1 MRKHKVIVQFTYPAP
16 ETNYPQGTSPEFAR
30 KLDELAFRG
39 NTESLLEMLAGQEYS
54 VEVVPVDNG

>member
-1 MRKHKVIVQFTYPAP
+1 MRKHMAIIQFSYPAP

-39 NTESLLEMLAGQEYS
+39 NTESLLEMLASTEYS
-54 VEVVPVDNG
+54 VEVVVVDNG